1 MWPKL
6 LGVKNVAKII
16 STDSFISLNGRC
28 ATSRYLQVVGSIH
41 DIESYF
47 GIDNTLSLNLQI
59 FTAHW
64 GHLTIILIWVS
75 GNLYHIAS
83 NANYSLWVKNPIPS
97 IPIAHNIW
105 DPHFTNSSHWN
116 SSWTFLNSTHRTSS
130 RHHNTSLSSST
141 NSYLTLLLNI
151 LWWFK
156 IEYNFIVPY
165 RYCTSSLSNW
175 YHIHPYRSS
184 ILLFQGSPWNIYTRY
199 IIYIHQATQH
209 KITTLSPLTHSS
221 QLYST
226 YIYHHSAHLFFN
238 TILLFVL

>member
-1 MWPKL
+1 MCDF
-6 LGVKNVAKII
+6 KN
-16 STDSFISLNGRC
+16 
-28 ATSRYLQVVGSIH
+28 LQVVGSIH
-41 DIESYF
+41 DIESYS
-47 GIDNTLSLNLQI
+47 GIYNQLYTSG
-59 FTAHW
+59 F
-64 GHLTIILIWVS
+64 LIR
-75 GNLYHIAS
+75 YTR
-83 NANYSLWVKNPIPS
+83 
-97 IPIAHNIW
+97 
-105 DPHFTNSSHWN
+105 PHFSHWN

-199 IIYIHQATQH
+199 IIYI
-209 KITTLSPLTHSS
+209 
-221 QLYST
+221 
-226 YIYHHSAHLFFN
+226 YHHSAHLFFN
-238 TILLFVL
+238 TILLFVLWSHHY